1 MSYIYKIH
9 HLPTSDPAFLA
20 FLAGKFAS
28 LRLTALS
35 VSTAAFSSTF
45 AIESTFTA
53 SQWISRLQRPGF
65 HTFIAVAY
73 SPNTKPEQQTID
85 AGDWVGSATLLGPT
99 PKAVYDLPESGGP
112 EIGGDDVE
120 SKWQMLGVYNSPEH
134 RGKGI
139 AKLLINGAI
148 EYAAKEAGVG
158 RQSRVRI
165 MIHQDNI
172 LVKQLYDGLGF
183 MDAGHS
189 TLSEALLAN
198 GDSALLPADGGASQ
212 PEKYHARLP
221 LIMTKVSSF
230 DDLR

>member
-9 HLPTSDPAFLA
+9 HIPTSDPTLLA
-20 FLAGKFAS
+20 FLAGKFAA

-35 VSTAAFSSTF
+35 ISAAAFSSTF

-53 SQWISRLQRPGF
+53 SQWISRLQRPEV

-73 SPNTKPEQQTID
+73 SPNTKPEQETID

-99 PKAVYDLPESGGP
+99 PKDVYDIPGSGGP
-112 EIGGDDVE
+112 EIGGDDIE
-120 SKWQMLGVYNSPEH
+120 SKWQMYAAYNNPEH

-139 AKLLINGAI
+139 AKLLIKGAI

-165 MIHQDNI
+165 MIHPNNI
-172 LVKQLYDGLGF
+172 V
-183 MDAGHS
+183 S
-189 TLSEALLAN
+189 
-198 GDSALLPADGGASQ
+198 LPSC
-212 PEKYHARLP
+212 
-221 LIMTKVSSF
+221 SSC
-230 DDLR
+230 RSIPWRNIRE

>member
-1 MSYIYKIH
+1 MSHIYKIH
-9 HLPTSDPAFLA
+9 HLPTSDPTLLA

-35 VSTAAFSSTF
+35 VSAAAFSSTF

-53 SQWISRLQRPGF
+53 SQWISRLQRPEV

-112 EIGGDDVE
+112 EVGGDDVE
-120 SKWQMLGVYNSPEH
+120 SKWQMCAVYNNPEH
-134 RGKGI
+134 RGRGI
-139 AKLLINGAI
+139 AKLLINGAV
-148 EYAAKEAGVG
+148 EYAAREAGTG

-165 MIHQDNI
+165 MIHHDNI
-172 LVKQLYDGLGF
+172 VGL
-183 MDAGHS
+183 S
-189 TLSEALLAN
+189 
-198 GDSALLPADGGASQ
+198 
-212 PEKYHARLP
+212 
-221 LIMTKVSSF
+221 SSF
-230 DDLR
+230 SVSAECSLSFWGLVAPTSVGMRAQTFPRSGSY

>member
-9 HLPTSDPAFLA
+9 HLPTSDPTLLA

-35 VSTAAFSSTF
+35 VSAAAFSSTF

-53 SQWISRLQRPGF
+53 SQWISRLQRPEI

-85 AGDWVGSATLLGPT
+85 AGDWIGSATLLGPT
-99 PKAVYDLPESGGP
+99 PKAVYDIPESGGP

-120 SKWQMLGVYNSPEH
+120 SKWQMCAVYNNPEH

-139 AKLLINGAI
+139 AKLSINGAI
-148 EYAAKEAGVG
+148 EHSAKEAGG

-165 MIHQDNI
+165 MIHHDNI
-172 LVKQLYDGLGF
+172 LVKKLYDGLGF
-183 MDAGHS
+183 VDAGHC
-189 TLSEALLAN
+189 TLSEAFLAN
-198 GDSALLPADGGASQ
+198 GDSGLLPADKGASQ
-212 PEKYHARLP
+212 PEKYDVRLGV
-221 LIMTKVSSF
+221 IMMKVASF